1 MQLTSTNSSIG
12 LIYAAGPKDII
23 KAIGKI
29 QSQSTSN
36 PSSVSQ
42 AAAVE
47 ALNGTQDFIQ
57 NRSDAFKERR
67 DFVVNRLNNIKG
79 INCLTPN
86 GAFYVFPSCKGLLNK
101 KTKLKTDTEFV
112 QKLLEIVLGSRH
124 EIICVLTQPD
134 RRSGRGKKLQ
144 FSPVK
149 KIALEKEINLLQPET
164 LKDTKAVTRLAELE
178 PDLILVVAYGLIV
191 PPNILEIPKLGCIN
205 VHASLLPKWRGASP
219 MEYAILNG
227 DKKVGISYMKMSE
240 GLDEGP
246 VYEMHTNDLNDNDD
260 LSEVEKKLIQLSK
273 NNLNAFLDKVETGN
287 VTCID
292 QENKEATFAPKIE
305 KNLLQL
311 NWADESAEVIVRK
324 INALGN
330 KYGTYTYLGDKRVKI
345 FKAQIYNKEAG
356 KNPGHIEM
364 LKNRMIVSCSEQ
376 TAVAVDTIQM
386 QGKNKVSG
394 IDFISGYSDLIG
406 VHKNF
411 RVAVQ

>member
-1 MQLTSTNSSIG
+1 MKI
-12 LIYAAGPKDII
+12 IFAGTPDFAKDH
-23 KAIGKI
+23 
-29 QSQSTSN
+29 
-36 PSSVSQ
+36 
-42 AAAVE
+42 
-47 ALNGTQDFIQ
+47 
-57 NRSDAFKERR
+57 
-67 DFVVNRLNNIKG
+67 
-79 INCLTPN
+79 
-86 GAFYVFPSCKGLLNK
+86 
-101 KTKLKTDTEFV
+101 
-112 QKLLEIVLGSRH
+112 LEIVLGSRH

-149 KIALEKEINLLQPET
+149 KIALEKEITLLQPET

-227 DKKVGISYMKMSE
+227 DKKVGISYMKMSQ

-246 VYEMHTNDLNDNDD
+246 VYEMHANDLNDDDD

-292 QENKEATFAPKIE
+292 QENTEATFAPKIE

-364 LKNRMIVSCSEQ
+364 LKNRMIVSCGEQ

-411 RVAVQ
+411 RVADQ